1 MPVVARRCSA
11 RPWRPEQVH
20 MAGFELGPEA
30 QEALNCSNSSHDTV
44 AVHADHLVATL
55 HCNNRCVNYPLVHYL
70 LVL

>member
-1 MPVVARRCSA
+1 
-11 RPWRPEQVH
+11 
-20 MAGFELGPEA
+20 MAGFELGPDA

-55 HCNNRCVNYPLVHYL
+55 HCNNRCVTYPLVHYL